1 MTAMRKYTR
10 RFKDFLRDED
20 GLILAEGIVMMP
32 LIIWALVAMFIY
44 WDVFRTIN
52 VTQKAAYSVADLL
65 SRQRDTVPLTFAN
78 GLQNIL
84 TFLTP
89 GGHPVKMRI
98 TSFECI
104 SPALPSQPGVSQ
116 PCDDTLGSYRL
127 LFSFSPGN
135 KVTALTQAN
144 IQGWKTTR
152 VPVLNNGESVFVVET
167 SVEFKTQMKTV
178 LAGFLVG
185 VDDGTYGEFIVT
197 RPRHR
202 RLCLE
207 GTNTCS

>member
-1 MTAMRKYTR
+1 MRKYTR
-10 RFKDFLRDED
+10 RFKDFLREED
-20 GLILAEGIVMMP
+20 GLILAEAIVMMP

-65 SRQRDTVPLTFAN
+65 SRQRDTLPLTFAN
-78 GLQNIL
+78 GLQNIA

-98 TSFECI
+98 TSFECV
-104 SPALPSQPGVSQ
+104 SPPLATQPGVTQ
-116 PCDDTLGSYRL
+116 PCDASKGTYRL
-127 LFSFSPGN
+127 LFSFSPGG
-135 KVTALTQAN
+135 KVTTLTQAN

-167 SVEFKTQMKTV
+167 TVEFRTQMKSV

-185 VDDGTYGEFIVT
+185 VDNGTYGEFIVT

-202 RLCLE
+202 RLCLQ
-207 GTNTCS
+207 GTNTCT

>member
-1 MTAMRKYTR
+1 MMAMRKNTR

-20 GLILAEGIVMMP
+20 GLILVEGLIMLP

-52 VTQKAAYSVADLL
+52 VTQKAAYSIADLL
-65 SRQRDTVPLTFAN
+65 SRQRDTIPTTFAN
-78 GLQNIL
+78 GLQNVA

-104 SPALPSQPGVSQ
+104 SPALPAQPGVTQ
-116 PCDDTLGSYRL
+116 PCDGTRGSYRL
-127 LFSFSPGN
+127 LFSFSPGG
-135 KVTALTQAN
+135 KVPPLTQAD
-144 IQGWKTTR
+144 IQVWKTTR
-152 VPVLNNGESVFVVET
+152 VPVLNSGESVFVVET

-197 RPRHR
+197 RPRHG
-202 RLCLE
+202 RLCLQ
-207 GTNTCS
+207 GTATCT